1 MKIPKLLQKAGEKLM
16 KEAAEKIEEILIRL
30 EDTKKDTGDVFS
42 FLMALDTSL
51 EGPSLHGS
59 YGPAVLA
66 LADQSRRTIRLIH
79 LMERDTA
86 DIHEWKRELE
96 ECLQTPVDYYVITKD
111 TTFID
116 LIDALGGVDVKGN
129 GTLKGKEALEFAK
142 HDPDHLLLPAFLD
155 ELTSFTGPFKLLGY
169 SSKLKKSV
177 ASDLPKEKILE
188 ILKRELGEEKNWDIT
203 SGDEKSF
210 T

>member
-16 KEAAEKIEEILIRL
+16 AEATEKIEEILIRP
-30 EDTKKDTGDVFS
+30 EDTKKDTGEVFS
-42 FLMALDTSL
+42 FLMALDTSQD
-51 EGPSLHGS
+51 GPSLHGS

-66 LADQSRRTIRLIH
+66 LADQGRRTIRLIH
-79 LMERDTA
+79 LQERDIT
-86 DIHEWKRELE
+86 DIHELEKELE
-96 ECLQTPVDYYVITKD
+96 ELHQVPADYYVITKD
-111 TTFID
+111 STFID
-116 LIDALGGVDVKGN
+116 LIDALGGVEVKGH

-155 ELTSFTGPFKLLGY
+155 ELTSFTGLFKLLGY

-188 ILKRELGEEKNWDIT
+188 ILKRELGEERSWDIT
-203 SGDEKSF
+203 SGNEKSF